1 MKRISV
7 FSLSLTLAAA
17 TVFFSGCKGKV
28 TDDQLAA
35 NVQSKIGSDP
45 ALQGQPISVAVKD
58 GVVTLTGTS
67 NGQGSRELAARD
79 ASNVDGVKS
88 VVNDIAMPGQ
98 PAPTPEAG
106 NMAPVPPPPP
116 PPSARKASTVP
127 PARSSA
133 PAAAP
138 PPAPAAPQPIVI
150 PAGTRIQVR
159 LGQTI
164 SSKTAQAGDPFSGTL
179 VSAVRVN
186 EETIIRAGAQASGV
200 VTEAR
205 NQGKIKGAGVL
216 ALRLDSLRADGRTY
230 QVRTS
235 QLERVEKGKGKR
247 TAVTTGGGAALGA
260 LIGGLAGGG
269 KGAGI
274 GALVGGGAGLTGGA
288 LTGNHEIVL
297 PAESILTFT
306 LTQSVTIQR

>member
-1 MKRISV
+1 MNRTKRISI

-45 ALQGQPISVAVKD
+45 ALQGQPISVAVSN
-58 GVVTLTGTS
+58 GVVTLTGNA
-67 NGQGSRELAARD
+67 NGQGSRELAAKD
-79 ASNVDGVKS
+79 ASNVDGVKN
-88 VVNDIAMPGQ
+88 VVNDIALPGQ
-98 PAPTPEAG
+98 PASTPEAG
-106 NMAPVPPPPP
+106 NAASAPPPAAPAPSAANVPPPPP
-116 PPSARKASTVP
+116 A
-127 PARSSA
+127 
-133 PAAAP
+133 AAAP
-138 PPAPAAPQPIVI
+138 APPPAAPQPIVI

-159 LGQTI
+159 LGQTL
-164 SSKTAQAGDPFSGTL
+164 SSKTSNVGDPFSGTL
-179 VSAVRVN
+179 VSSIRAN
-186 EETIIRAGAQASGV
+186 GETIIRAGAQANGV
-200 VTEAR
+200 VTESK

-247 TAVTTGGGAALGA
+247 TAVTTGGGAGLGA
-260 LIGGLAGGG
+260 LIGGIAGGG

-274 GALVGGGAGLTGGA
+274 GALVGGGAGFAGGA

-297 PAESILTFT
+297 PAESVLTFT